1 MKKLLI
7 LGLSVLF
14 LVGCDTNNQ
23 NELTNKEEITSLS
36 SVYDIDAEFKKAKKM
51 VEEDLTKPKN
61 LGISTTDILNIFTQ
75 ETDSDISFQKDF
87 EQENG
92 IVAKTYQN
100 DLGTIKMVLSFEKDN
115 DTSFSAILF
124 ADSSN
129 DSAKKTIL
137 NIIDK
142 IKNEIPSNL
151 LSNIGELAEDFGDGR
166 YAAGFKVIDSH
177 KTFSLYKDLNPD
189 DFLSDINRLN
199 DVKIMIFELRFKD
212 LSLYIEKF
220 INTNKP
226 NENDFSYSLLS
237 LLSDE
242 DKKEIIENL
251 FVDEDK
257 IEFKNKL
264 YYKNKNNISEN
275 TLVVPY
281 INDSGF
287 LVLDSG
293 FIKNDWL
300 FANKVIFTI
309 NDKENVEVSDTSPI
323 RNVLDNGMIEEII
336 TGGYQTDSFAEKFNN
351 ATEINIRFKG
361 KDEDFDSELS
371 FEEVESIRSL
381 SKINGLK
388 NKLSNVVFYYEN
400 KWNHCNDG

>member
-129 DSAKKTIL
+129 DSAKKQ
-137 NIIDK
+137 
-142 IKNEIPSNL
+142 
-151 LSNIGELAEDFGDGR
+151 
-166 YAAGFKVIDSH
+166 Y
-177 KTFSLYKDLNPD
+177 
-189 DFLSDINRLN
+189 
-199 DVKIMIFELRFKD
+199 
-212 LSLYIEKF
+212 
-220 INTNKP
+220 
-226 NENDFSYSLLS
+226 
-237 LLSDE
+237 
-242 DKKEIIENL
+242 
-251 FVDEDK
+251 
-257 IEFKNKL
+257 
-264 YYKNKNNISEN
+264 
-275 TLVVPY
+275 
-281 INDSGF
+281 
-287 LVLDSG
+287 
-293 FIKNDWL
+293 
-300 FANKVIFTI
+300 
-309 NDKENVEVSDTSPI
+309 
-323 RNVLDNGMIEEII
+323 
-336 TGGYQTDSFAEKFNN
+336 
-351 ATEINIRFKG
+351 
-361 KDEDFDSELS
+361 
-371 FEEVESIRSL
+371 
-381 SKINGLK
+381 
-388 NKLSNVVFYYEN
+388 
-400 KWNHCNDG
+400 